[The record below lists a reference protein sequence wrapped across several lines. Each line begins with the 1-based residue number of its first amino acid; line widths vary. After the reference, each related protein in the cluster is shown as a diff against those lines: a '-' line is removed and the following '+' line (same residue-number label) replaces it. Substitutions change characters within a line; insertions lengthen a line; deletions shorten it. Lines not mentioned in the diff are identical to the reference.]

1 MPTFN
6 DQQLKEQLIK
16 EQQTKEQQISFQT
29 LKVIIDINSLGI
41 Y

>member
-16 EQQTKEQQISFQT
+16 EQQTKEQQINFQT
-29 LKVIIDINSLGI
+29 LKVIIHINSLGI